1 MSRYNLSPSLI
12 GWFFYH
18 DCERYLRYHA
28 TPEQDRESAGIPA
41 IAIDRRATTQAL
53 LDAGIRWEEEVVG
66 RRLAGRV
73 RIPDGTGPLTDR
85 SFSIEESFNLLPR
98 LSPGEAVYQATIPIS
113 IHFRSR
119 YGLDPAVYRF
129 SPCRPDLI
137 RFEEGVL
144 SVIDIKAS
152 EDISISHRIQTTLYA
167 MILDHALDLL
177 GIDRPVDMD
186 QAWIWLHGADSP
198 EPFDLHLNVRVIEDL
213 FRYRLKGIFACP
225 LADVPWHITSRCEY
239 CEFYP
244 HCRREAETSASIS
257 QIPGLSSIARR
268 YLREA
273 PWSRGESINTL
284 PDLERFLETPGS
296 DRHLDNCG
304 SLAGQG
310 DGLRATVRALQTGD
324 TIRKTARSLALP
336 IFEDIAIILT
346 LQKDPISDRV
356 YALGFRRL
364 RGREVYGTPSH
375 EAIFVARSPDDCARV
390 RREFIRTL
398 TAELAAVHDYNAG
411 RDWRGQRSIQTYVY
425 ETFEEDLFARVLE
438 EAIGDPATAE
448 EGMRLRFYYQD
459 SGITQGSSHPGTT
472 VSFPLVTLAREIRR
486 LLALPVPFALRLPEV
501 LAAIPSSRFTYK
513 LDPGSLFW
521 HEQSNAL
528 KGDAIVM
535 AWDGK
540 RPEVADWIGRE
551 VSRRLLATGS
561 ILDGLRERVSENL
574 VRWPEKFQFPSPWDA
589 ATPEISR
596 LLFINEY
603 ESAMGARRVQEI
615 RSGSPALRVRTG
627 ASIPLQKSEGNF
639 WRLLHPLDLAVYERS
654 KSFAH
659 LLVPDG
665 DAGEEAQLA
674 FDDLRYRDSPTPGKR
689 GVCFAKVRDE
699 IVDRSAGQIRG
710 LVLDVTCGQG
720 CPPFVEGDRAV
731 LHPRFT
737 DFTAPRYISRLLSLD
752 AQPKDP
758 FIRLLRDPQGFATPV
773 TEADEVVADAEV
785 LAHRHGGFTPS
796 QARAFRQVLTDRLT
810 LVWGPPGTGKTH
822 FLATTL
828 LSLIK
833 ASMMH
838 GKPIRVGVTA
848 FTHAAIEN
856 LLVKVHDSVDEFG
869 LVAALPIYKLRS
881 VKTPRG
887 QRILEVL
894 PHDRADTVIGYPS
907 LLLGGTVHSFDR
919 LAKVLPSLDL
929 LVVDEASQMRPA
941 ELALAT
947 SVLADGGRLVL
958 AGDDLQLPP
967 VIQADYPISEDGLP
981 GLEDSIFAYLR
992 HRDDPK
998 DPVYTCQLLENWR
1011 MNHTLSRFPAETLY
1025 GRGYAPATDE
1035 IGERRIAL
1043 APAPPTGSTEEGYL
1057 EWILDPVYPLV
1068 LCVLENVQTTIEN
1081 PIEAT
1086 LVARLTR
1093 ALRERLIDPDSGE
1106 PYPLAGD
1113 GDSSFWRHGLFIVSP
1128 HHAQIGAIRSRLAGV
1143 REWEYPPFVDT
1154 VDKMQGQEAAAVIVS
1169 YGVSDVETAL
1179 GEAEFIYSRN
1189 RLNVSL
1195 TRSRAKC
1202 VVFLPRPLLE
1212 PPLELVQNE
1221 KAAEG
1226 LRHMLDLQE
1235 FCRVHGEE
1243 MTFDLDR
1250 VEGAA
1255 PVRLTALRARVAAPV
1270 PLTGMQSLDGTPPIR
1285 VHVGDLKPGDDDPHH
1300 GDRGP

>member
-1 MSRYNLSPSLI
+1 MPRFNLSPSLI

-41 IAIDRRATTQAL
+41 VAIDRSPTTQAL
-53 LDAGIRWEEEVVG
+53 LDAGVRWEEEVVSG
-66 RRLAGRV
+66 RLAGRV
-73 RIPDGTGPLTDR
+73 RIPDGIGPLTDR

-98 LSPGEAVYQATIPIS
+98 LSPGEAVYQATIPVS
-113 IHFRSR
+113 IHFRR
-119 YGLDPAVYRF
+119 GYGLDPAIYRF

-137 RFEEGVL
+137 RFEEGAL

-152 EDISISHRIQTTLYA
+152 EDLSVSHRIQATLYA

-177 GIDRPVDMD
+177 GIDRPVDME
-186 QAWIWLHGADSP
+186 QAEIWLHGADRP
-198 EPFDLHLNVRVIEDL
+198 EPFDLHLNIRVIEDF
-213 FRYRLKGIFACP
+213 FRHRLKGVLTCP
-225 LADVPWHITSRCEY
+225 LADVPWHITPRCEY

-273 PWSRGESINTL
+273 PWGPGGSINTL
-284 PDLERFLETPGS
+284 SDLERFLETPGS
-296 DRHLDNCG
+296 DRHLDDCG

-310 DGLRATVRALQTGD
+310 DSLRAAIRALRTGEAV
-324 TIRKTARSLALP
+324 RKTGRSLALP
-336 IFEDIAIILT
+336 IFEDIGITLT
-346 LQKDPISDRV
+346 LQKDPVSDRV

-364 RGREVYGTPSH
+364 KGREVYKTPSH

-390 RREFIRTL
+390 RREFIRAL
-398 TAELAAVHDYNAG
+398 TAELATIHDYNRD
-411 RDWRGQRSIQTYVY
+411 RDWAGQKSVQTYVY
-425 ETFEEDLFARVLE
+425 ETCEEDLFTRVLE
-438 EAIGDPATAE
+438 EAIEDPATAK

-459 SGITQGSSHPGTT
+459 SGIAQGSSHPGTT
-472 VSFPLVTLAREIRR
+472 VSFPLVTLTREIRR

-501 LAAIPSSRFTYK
+501 LAAIPSSRFTYR
-513 LDPGSLFW
+513 LDPGSFFW
-521 HEQSNAL
+521 YEQSNAL
-528 KGDAIVM
+528 KGDAIIM
-535 AWDGK
+535 AWEGE
-540 RPEVADWIGRE
+540 RSEAADWISRE

-561 ILDGLRERVSENL
+561 ILDGLRERVREDL
-574 VRWPEKFQFPSPWDA
+574 VRWPEKFQFPRPWDA
-589 ATPEISR
+589 AISEISR

-603 ESAMGARRVQEI
+603 ESAMGARRVQEA
-615 RSGSPALRVRTG
+615 RSGPPALRIQAGT
-627 ASIPLQKSEGNF
+627 SIPLQKSEGNF

-659 LLVPDG
+659 LLVPDD
-665 DAGEEAQLA
+665 DAGEEAQLT
-674 FDDLRYRDSPTPGKR
+674 FDDLRYRDSPAPGR
-689 GVCFAKVRDE
+689 SGVCFAKVRDE
-699 IVDRSAGQIRG
+699 IVDRGAGQVRG
-710 LVLDVTCGQG
+710 LVLEVACGQG
-720 CPPFVEGDRAV
+720 CPPFTEGDLAV

-737 DFTAPRYISRLLSLD
+737 DFTAPRYISRLLNLD
-752 AQPKDP
+752 AQPEDP
-758 FIRLLRDPQGFATPV
+758 FIQLLRDPQGFATPV
-773 TEADEVVADAEV
+773 TESAAVIADAEA
-785 LAHRHGGFTPS
+785 LALGCGRFTPS
-796 QARAFRQVLTDRLT
+796 QARAFHQVLTNRLT

-822 FLATTL
+822 FLATAL
-828 LSLIK
+828 LSLVR
-833 ASMMH
+833 ARRDH
-838 GKPIRVGVTA
+838 REPIRIGVTA

-856 LLVKVHDSVDEFG
+856 LLIKVHDSVDEFG
-869 LVAALPIYKLRS
+869 LTAALPIYKLRS
-881 VKTPRG
+881 IKTSRG
-887 QRILEVL
+887 RRSLERL
-894 PHDRADTVIGYPS
+894 PHDRAETVIGYPS

-947 SVLADGGRLVL
+947 SVLADGGRLIL

-967 VIQADYPISEDGLP
+967 VVQADYPIPEDGLP

-998 DPVYTCQLLENWR
+998 NPIYTCQLQENWR

-1025 GRGYAPATDE
+1025 GTGYAPATDDMGDRQ
-1035 IGERRIAL
+1035 ITLTL
-1043 APAPPTGSTEEGYL
+1043 AAPTGSPGEECL
-1057 EWILDPVYPLV
+1057 EWILDPAYPLV

-1081 PIEAT
+1081 PIEAA

-1093 ALRERLIDPDSGE
+1093 VLRERLIDPESGE
-1106 PYPLAGD
+1106 PYPPTGD
-1113 GDSSFWRHGLFIVSP
+1113 GDYPFWRHGLFIVSP
-1128 HHAQIGAIRSRLAGV
+1128 HHAQIGSIQSRLAGV
-1143 REWEYPPFVDT
+1143 REWEFPPFVDT

-1195 TRSRAKC
+1195 TRSQAKC
-1202 VVFLPRPLLE
+1202 MVFLPRPLLE

-1221 KAAEG
+1221 KAAVG

-1235 FCRVHGEE
+1235 FCRIHGEE
-1243 MTFDLDR
+1243 RTFDLDWM
-1250 VEGAA
+1250 EGAVG
-1255 PVRLTALRARVAAPV
+1255 VRLTALRARVAAPARS
-1270 PLTGMQSLDGTPPIR
+1270 GR
-1285 VHVGDLKPGDDDPHH
+1285 
-1300 GDRGP
+1300 